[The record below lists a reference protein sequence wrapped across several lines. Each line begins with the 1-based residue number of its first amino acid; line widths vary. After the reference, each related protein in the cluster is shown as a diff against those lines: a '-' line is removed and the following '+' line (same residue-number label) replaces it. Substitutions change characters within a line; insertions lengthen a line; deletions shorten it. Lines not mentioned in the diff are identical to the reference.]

1 MCPSQV
7 KSKED
12 KKNIQLAKKLKEE
25 ELRVLFNEG
34 LTSEFGKKKS
44 KLAEDAKA
52 LGLTEAIIDIDELS
66 LGSSSEDEEDSD
78 EDGPTYVEDDTP
90 DAVEVFREKTLEDMI
105 EEQRA
110 KLAAEGKKG
119 TPVTEETFKIWCVII
134 YMYIYMYISR

>member
-1 MCPSQV
+1 VQA
-7 KSKED
+7 KSREE

-44 KLAEDAKA
+44 KLVEDAKA
-52 LGLTEAIIDIDELS
+52 MGVSEAIIDIDELS
-66 LGSSSEDEEDSD
+66 LGSSSEEEVDSED
-78 EDGPTYVEDDTP
+78 DGPTYVQDDTP
-90 DAVEVFREKTLEDMI
+90 DAVEVFREKTLEDLI

-119 TPVTEETFKIWCVII
+119 TPVTEETFKIW
-134 YMYIYMYISR
+134 